1 MLFVPRQKK
10 LDNTERLPY
19 YFSSDTENIEMIT
32 TLQDV
37 LKEFKSDME
46 RMERRI
52 HESLGT
58 DVPLIQQVSKYILGA
73 GGKRFRPLLHL
84 LSARLCGCRDHSAEY
99 TLGGVVE
106 FIHTASLLHDDVI
119 DEADIRRGKS
129 SANSLWGNQAS
140 ILVGDYLYSKALY
153 HGVRLQNQR
162 VMDVLSETTTTMSEG
177 EVLQL
182 MQIQN
187 IDMAEAD
194 YYRLVEC
201 KTGVLI
207 SASCRLGAIISKAPL
222 SQEDALTAYGKKLGF
237 AFQITDD
244 TLDYAADQKQLGK
257 MLGKDLAE
265 GKVTLPLIYLIHKSN
280 PEEKDRLRAILQAD
294 AVIDSDLLYT
304 LELMEKYGT
313 INDALRVAQT
323 FSDEAKASLAI
334 FPDSPP
340 RQALMALA
348 DYVVQREM

>member
-1 MLFVPRQKK
+1 
-10 LDNTERLPY
+10 
-19 YFSSDTENIEMIT
+19 
-32 TLQDV
+32 
-37 LKEFKSDME
+37 
-46 RMERRI
+46 
-52 HESLGT
+52 
-58 DVPLIQQVSKYILGA
+58 
-73 GGKRFRPLLHL
+73 
-84 LSARLCGCRDHSAEY
+84 
-99 TLGGVVE
+99 VE

-119 DEADIRRGKS
+119 DEAKIRRGKS

-187 IDMAEAD
+187 SEITESD
-194 YYRLVEC
+194 YFRLVEC

-207 SASCRLGAIISKAPL
+207 AASCRLGAIISKAPL

-257 MLGKDLAE
+257 VLGKDLQE
-265 GKVTLPLIYLIHKSN
+265 GKVTLPLIYLQKKAS
-280 PEEKDRLRAILQAD
+280 PEEKEQIKNILLAD
-294 AVIDSDLLYT
+294 VVTDSDLTYT
-304 LELMEKYGT
+304 FRLMEKYGSV
-313 INDALRVAQT
+313 DEALRIAQS
-323 FSDEAKASLAI
+323 FSDEAKGALSV
-334 FPDSPP
+334 FPDSAP

>member
-1 MLFVPRQKK
+1 
-10 LDNTERLPY
+10 
-19 YFSSDTENIEMIT
+19 MIT

-37 LKEFKSDME
+37 LQEYKSDME

-84 LSARLCGCRDHSAEY
+84 LSARICGCREHNAEY
-99 TLGGVVE
+99 LLGCVVE
-106 FIHTASLLHDDVI
+106 YIHTASLLHDDVV
-119 DEADIRRGKS
+119 DEASLRRGRA

-153 HGVRLQNQR
+153 HAVRLQNQR

-187 IDMAEAD
+187 ADITEAD
-194 YYRLVEC
+194 YFRLVEC

-207 SASCRLGAIISKAPL
+207 SAACRLGAIISKAPL
-222 SQEDALTAYGKKLGF
+222 SQEDALTAYGKKLGL

-244 TLDYAADQKQLGK
+244 TLDYAADQKRLGK
-257 MLGKDLAE
+257 VLGKDLEE
-265 GKVTLPLIYLIHKSN
+265 GKVTLPLIHLMRKADIG
-280 PEEKDRLRAILQAD
+280 EKDNIRNILNAD
-294 AVIDSDLLYT
+294 AVSENDLTYT
-304 LELMEKYGT
+304 IGLMTKHGAVTEALEL
-313 INDALRVAQT
+313 AQT
-323 FSDEAKASLAI
+323 LSNQAKMDLNL
-334 FPDSPP
+334 FPDSST
-340 RQALMALA
+340 RQALIALT

>member
-1 MLFVPRQKK
+1 
-10 LDNTERLPY
+10 
-19 YFSSDTENIEMIT
+19 MIT

-37 LKEFKSDME
+37 LKEYHSDME

-73 GGKRFRPLLHL
+73 GGKRFRPMLHL
-84 LSARLCGCRDHSAEY
+84 LSARLCGCREHNAEY
-99 TLGGVVE
+99 LLGSVVE
-106 FIHTASLLHDDVI
+106 YIHTASLLHDDVV
-119 DEADIRRGKS
+119 DDAKLRRGRS
-129 SANSLWGNQAS
+129 SANSIWGNQAS

-153 HGVRLQNQR
+153 HAVRLQNQR

-187 IDMAEAD
+187 ADITEAE
-194 YYRLVEC
+194 YFRLVEC

-207 SASCRLGAIISKAPL
+207 AAACRLGAIISKAPL
-222 SQEDALTAYGKKLGF
+222 SQEDAVTAYGKKLGL

-257 MLGKDLAE
+257 VLGKDLEE
-265 GKVTLPLIYLIHKSN
+265 GKVTLPLIYLI
-280 PEEKDRLRAILQAD
+280 RRADPGEQDHIRNILQAD
-294 AVIDSDLLYT
+294 SVSEADLTYT
-304 LELMEKYGT
+304 LGLMTRHGAVD
-313 INDALRVAQT
+313 DALRLAQSL
-323 FSDEAKASLAI
+323 SDEAKASLSV
-334 FPDSPP
+334 FPDSLP
-340 RQALMALA
+340 RQALAALA

>member
-1 MLFVPRQKK
+1 
-10 LDNTERLPY
+10 
-19 YFSSDTENIEMIT
+19 MIT

-37 LKEFKSDME
+37 LKEYKSDME
-46 RMERRI
+46 RMEHRI

-58 DVPLIQQVSKYILGA
+58 DVPLIKQVSKYILGA

-84 LSARLCGCRDHSAEY
+84 LSARLCGYREHTAEY
-99 TLGGVVE
+99 LLGSVVE
-106 FIHTASLLHDDVI
+106 YIHTASLLHDDVV
-119 DEADIRRGKS
+119 DEAKIRRGRS

-153 HGVRLQNQR
+153 HAVRLQNQR

-187 IDMAEAD
+187 AEITEAD
-194 YYRLVEC
+194 YFRLVEC

-207 SASCRLGAIISKAPL
+207 SASCRLGAIISKAPI
-222 SQEDALTAYGKKLGF
+222 SREDALTAYGKKLGL

-244 TLDYAADQKQLGK
+244 TLDYAADQRQLGK
-257 MLGKDLAE
+257 VLGKDLDE
-265 GKVTLPLIYLIHKSN
+265 GKVTLPLIYLIRKAD
-280 PEEKDRLRAILQAD
+280 PEEKENIRSILLAD
-294 AVIDSDLLYT
+294 TVSEQDLTYT
-304 LELMEKYGT
+304 LGLMEKYGAVD
-313 INDALRVAQT
+313 DALNLAQ
-323 FSDEAKASLAI
+323 SLSNESKAALAV
-334 FPDSPP
+334 FPDSMP

>member
-1 MLFVPRQKK
+1 M
-10 LDNTERLPY
+10 
-19 YFSSDTENIEMIT
+19 MII

-37 LKEFKSDME
+37 LKEYRSDME

-84 LSARLCGCRDHSAEY
+84 LSARLCGYREHNAEY
-99 TLGGVVE
+99 ILGSVVE
-106 FIHTASLLHDDVI
+106 YIHTASLLHDDVV
-119 DEADIRRGKS
+119 DEAKIRRGRS
-129 SANSLWGNQAS
+129 AANSLWGNQAS

-153 HGVRLQNQR
+153 HAVRMHNQR

-187 IDMAEAD
+187 ADITEAD
-194 YYRLVEC
+194 YFRLVEC

-222 SQEDALTAYGKKLGF
+222 SQEDALTAYGKKLGL

-257 MLGKDLAE
+257 ALGKDLDE
-265 GKVTLPLIYLIHKSN
+265 GKVTLPLIYLIRKADDA
-280 PEEKDRLRAILQAD
+280 ERGRLRDILQAE
-294 AVIDSDLLYT
+294 AVTEQDLAYT
-304 LELMEKYGT
+304 LGLMETYGAV
-313 INDALRVAQT
+313 DEALTLAQA
-323 FSDEAKASLAI
+323 FSNEAKAALAI
-334 FPDSPP
+334 FPDSAP
-340 RQALMALA
+340 RQALTALA

>member
-1 MLFVPRQKK
+1 
-10 LDNTERLPY
+10 
-19 YFSSDTENIEMIT
+19 
-32 TLQDV
+32 
-37 LKEFKSDME
+37 ME
-46 RMERRI
+46 RMEYRI

-84 LSARLCGCRDHSAEY
+84 LSARLCGYREHTAEY
-99 TLGGVVE
+99 ILGSVVE
-106 FIHTASLLHDDVI
+106 YIHTASLLHDDVV
-119 DEADIRRGKS
+119 DEAKIRRGRS

-153 HGVRLQNQR
+153 HAVRLQNQR

-187 IDMAEAD
+187 AEITEAD
-194 YYRLVEC
+194 YFRLVEC

-207 SASCRLGAIISKAPL
+207 SASCRLGAIISKAPI
-222 SQEDALTAYGKKLGF
+222 SQEDALTAYGKKLGL

-244 TLDYAADQKQLGK
+244 TLDYAADQRQLGK
-257 MLGKDLAE
+257 VLGKDLDE
-265 GKVTLPLIYLIHKSN
+265 GKVTLPLIYLIRKAD
-280 PEEKDRLRAILQAD
+280 PEEKEHIRSILLAD
-294 AVIDSDLLYT
+294 TVSENDLTYT
-304 LELMEKYGT
+304 LGLMEKYG
-313 INDALRVAQT
+313 AV
-323 FSDEAKASLAI
+323 DEALNLAQSLSNESKTALAV
-334 FPDSPP
+334 FPESMP

>member
-1 MLFVPRQKK
+1 
-10 LDNTERLPY
+10 
-19 YFSSDTENIEMIT
+19 MIT
-32 TLQDV
+32 TLQDI
-37 LKEFKSDME
+37 LKEYKSDME
-46 RMERRI
+46 RLEHRI

-84 LSARLCGCRDHSAEY
+84 LSARLCGYREHTAEY
-99 TLGGVVE
+99 LLGSVVE
-106 FIHTASLLHDDVI
+106 YIHTASLLHDDVV
-119 DEADIRRGKS
+119 DEAKIRRGRS

-153 HGVRLQNQR
+153 HAVRLQNQR

-187 IDMAEAD
+187 AEITEAD
-194 YYRLVEC
+194 YFRLVEC

-222 SQEDALTAYGKKLGF
+222 SREDALTAYGKKLGL

-244 TLDYAADQKQLGK
+244 TLDYAADQRQLGK
-257 MLGKDLAE
+257 VLGKDLDE
-265 GKVTLPLIYLIHKSN
+265 GKVTLPLIYLIRKAD
-280 PEEKDRLRAILQAD
+280 PEEKEHIRSILH
-294 AVIDSDLLYT
+294 SDKVSEHDLTYT
-304 LELMEKYGT
+304 MGLMEKYG
-313 INDALRVAQT
+313 AV
-323 FSDEAKASLAI
+323 DEALNLAQSLSNESKAALAV
-334 FPDSPP
+334 FPDSMP

-348 DYVVQREM
+348 DYVVRREM

>member
-1 MLFVPRQKK
+1 
-10 LDNTERLPY
+10 
-19 YFSSDTENIEMIT
+19 MIT

-37 LKEFKSDME
+37 LQEYKSDME
-46 RMERRI
+46 RMEHRI

-84 LSARLCGCRDHSAEY
+84 LSARISGYREHNSEY
-99 TLGGVVE
+99 LLGTVVE
-106 FIHTASLLHDDVI
+106 YIHTASLLHDDVV
-119 DEADIRRGKS
+119 DEARLRRGQS
-129 SANSLWGNQAS
+129 SANSIWGNQAS

-153 HGVRLQNQR
+153 HAVRLQNQR

-187 IDMAEAD
+187 ADITEAD
-194 YYRLVEC
+194 YFRLVEC

-207 SASCRLGAIISKAPL
+207 SAACRLGAIIGKAPL
-222 SQEDALTAYGKKLGF
+222 SQEDALTAYGKKLGL

-257 MLGKDLAE
+257 VLGKDLDE
-265 GKVTLPLIYLIHKSN
+265 GKVTLPLIYLMRTAN
-280 PEEKDRLRAILQAD
+280 AGEKDNIRNILNAD
-294 AVIDSDLLYT
+294 SVSENDLNYT
-304 LELMEKYGT
+304 LGLMARHGSVRE
-313 INDALRVAQT
+313 ALGLAQT
-323 FSDEAKASLAI
+323 FSNEAKTALNL
-334 FPDSPP
+334 FPESSS
-340 RQALMALA
+340 RQALTALA

>member
-1 MLFVPRQKK
+1 
-10 LDNTERLPY
+10 
-19 YFSSDTENIEMIT
+19 MIT

-37 LKEFKSDME
+37 LKEYKSDME
-46 RMERRI
+46 RMEHRI

-84 LSARLCGCRDHSAEY
+84 LSARLCGYREHTAEY
-99 TLGGVVE
+99 LLGSVVE
-106 FIHTASLLHDDVI
+106 YIHTASLLHDDVV
-119 DEADIRRGKS
+119 DEAKIRRGRS

-153 HGVRLQNQR
+153 HAVRLQNQR

-187 IDMAEAD
+187 SEITEAD
-194 YYRLVEC
+194 YFRLVEC

-222 SQEDALTAYGKKLGF
+222 SREDALTAYGKKLGL

-244 TLDYAADQKQLGK
+244 TLDYAADQRQLGK
-257 MLGKDLAE
+257 VLGKDLDE
-265 GKVTLPLIYLIHKSN
+265 GKVTLPLIYLIHKAD
-280 PEEKDRLRAILQAD
+280 PEEKEHIRSILHAD
-294 AVIDSDLLYT
+294 TVSEHDLTYT
-304 LELMEKYGT
+304 LGLMEKYG
-313 INDALRVAQT
+313 AV
-323 FSDEAKASLAI
+323 DEALNLAQSLSNESKAALAV
-334 FPDSPP
+334 FPDSMP

>member
-1 MLFVPRQKK
+1 M
-10 LDNTERLPY
+10 
-19 YFSSDTENIEMIT
+19 MMT
-32 TLQDV
+32 TIQDV
-37 LKEFKSDME
+37 LREFKSDME

-52 HESLGT
+52 HESLDT

-84 LSARLCGCRDHSAEY
+84 LSARLCGCRDHNAEY
-99 TLGGVVE
+99 ALGGVVE
-106 FIHTASLLHDDVI
+106 FIHTASLLHDDVV
-119 DEADIRRGKS
+119 DEANIRRGKS

-187 IDMAEAD
+187 IDITEAD
-194 YYRLVEC
+194 YFRLVEC

-207 SASCRLGAIISKAPL
+207 AASCRLGAIISKAPL

-257 MLGKDLAE
+257 VLGKDLAE
-265 GKVTLPLIYLIHKSN
+265 GKVTLPLIYLIRKAD
-280 PEEKDRLRAILQAD
+280 PEEKDRLRTILQAD
-294 AVIDSDLLYT
+294 AVTDSDLVYT
-304 LELMEKYGT
+304 LKLMEKYGT
-313 INDALRVAQT
+313 VNDALQIAQT

-340 RQALMALA
+340 RQALMTLA

>member
-1 MLFVPRQKK
+1 
-10 LDNTERLPY
+10 
-19 YFSSDTENIEMIT
+19 MIA
-32 TLQDV
+32 TLQDI
-37 LKEFKSDME
+37 LKEYKSDME
-46 RMERRI
+46 RMESRI

-58 DVPLIQQVSKYILGA
+58 DVALIQQVGKYILGA

-84 LSARLCGCRDHSAEY
+84 LSARLCGYRKHDAEY
-99 TLGGVVE
+99 VLGSVVE

-119 DEADIRRGKS
+119 DEAKVRRGRS
-129 SANSLWGNQAS
+129 SANSIWGNQAS

-153 HGVRLQNQR
+153 HAVRLQNQR

-187 IDMAEAD
+187 ADMTEAD
-194 YYRLVEC
+194 YFRLVEC

-207 SASCRLGAIISKAPL
+207 AASCRLGAIISKAPL
-222 SQEDALTAYGKKLGF
+222 SQEDALTAYGKKLGL

-257 MLGKDLAE
+257 VLGKDLEE
-265 GKVTLPLIYLIHKSN
+265 GKVTLPLIYLMRKVN
-280 PEEKDRLRAILQAD
+280 AEEKDHITNILQAD
-294 AVIDSDLLYT
+294 EVAEGDLTYT
-304 LELMEKYGT
+304 LGLMAKYRS
-313 INDALRVAQT
+313 IDEALLVART
-323 FSDEAKASLAI
+323 CSDEAKTALAL
-334 FPDSPP
+334 FPDSAP
-340 RQALMALA
+340 RQGLMTVA

>member
-1 MLFVPRQKK
+1 M
-10 LDNTERLPY
+10 
-19 YFSSDTENIEMIT
+19 MIT

-37 LKEFKSDME
+37 LKEYRSDME

-84 LSARLCGCRDHSAEY
+84 LSARLCGYREHDAEY
-99 TLGGVVE
+99 VLGSVVE
-106 FIHTASLLHDDVI
+106 YIHTASLLHDDVV
-119 DEADIRRGKS
+119 DEAKIRRGRS
-129 SANSLWGNQAS
+129 SANSIWGNQAS

-153 HGVRLQNQR
+153 HAVRLHNQR

-187 IDMAEAD
+187 ADIAEAD
-194 YYRLVEC
+194 YFRLVEC

-222 SQEDALTAYGKKLGF
+222 SQEDALTAFGKKLGL

-257 MLGKDLAE
+257 VLGKDLDE
-265 GKVTLPLIYLIHKSN
+265 GKVTLPLIYLIRKAD
-280 PEEKDRLRAILQAD
+280 EGERGRLRDILQAD
-294 AVIDSDLLYT
+294 AVTEQDLAYT
-304 LELMEKYGT
+304 LGLMETYGAVDEALALAQAFS
-313 INDALRVAQT
+313 NDA
-323 FSDEAKASLAI
+323 KAALAI
-334 FPDSPP
+334 FPDSAP

>member
-1 MLFVPRQKK
+1 
-10 LDNTERLPY
+10 
-19 YFSSDTENIEMIT
+19 MIT

-37 LKEFKSDME
+37 LKEYKSDME
-46 RMERRI
+46 RMEHRI

-58 DVPLIQQVSKYILGA
+58 DVPLIRQVSKYILGA
-73 GGKRFRPLLHL
+73 GGKRFRPLLLL
-84 LSARLCGCRDHSAEY
+84 LSARLCGYREHDAEY
-99 TLGGVVE
+99 LLGSVVE
-106 FIHTASLLHDDVI
+106 YIHTASLLHDDVV
-119 DEADIRRGKS
+119 DEAKLRRGRS

-153 HGVRLQNQR
+153 HAVRLQIQR

-187 IDMAEAD
+187 ADIMEAD
-194 YYRLVEC
+194 YFRLVEC

-222 SQEDALTAYGKKLGF
+222 SQEDALTAYGKKLGL

-257 MLGKDLAE
+257 VLGKDLEE
-265 GKVTLPLIYLIHKSN
+265 GKVTLPLIYVLRRADK
-280 PEEKDRLRAILQAD
+280 EERGNVRAILDAD
-294 AVIDSDLLYT
+294 AVSDGDLTYT
-304 LELMEKYGT
+304 LGLMTKYGAVEEALGLAQRFS
-313 INDALRVAQT
+313 NDA
-323 FSDEAKASLAI
+323 KAALAV
-334 FPDSPP
+334 FPDSTP
-340 RQALMALA
+340 RQALTSLA

>member
-1 MLFVPRQKK
+1 
-10 LDNTERLPY
+10 
-19 YFSSDTENIEMIT
+19 MIT

-37 LKEFKSDME
+37 LQEYKSDME
-46 RMERRI
+46 RMEHRI

-84 LSARLCGCRDHSAEY
+84 LSARLCGFREHNAEY
-99 TLGGVVE
+99 ILGSVVE
-106 FIHTASLLHDDVI
+106 YIHTASLLHDDVV
-119 DEADIRRGKS
+119 DEAKLRRGRS
-129 SANSLWGNQAS
+129 SANSIWGNQAS

-153 HGVRLQNQR
+153 HAVRLQNQR

-182 MQIQN
+182 MHVQN
-187 IDMAEAD
+187 AD
-194 YYRLVEC
+194 ITENDYFRLVEC

-207 SASCRLGAIISKAPL
+207 AAACRLGAIISKAPL
-222 SQEDALTAYGKKLGF
+222 SQEDALTSYGKKLGL

-257 MLGKDLAE
+257 VLGKDLAE
-265 GKVTLPLIYLIHKSN
+265 GKVTLPLICLIRKAD
-280 PEEKDRLRAILQAD
+280 PEERDHLRSVLQAD
-294 AVIDSDLLYT
+294 AMSDGDLTYT
-304 LELMEKYGT
+304 LGLMEKYGSVSE
-313 INDALRVAQT
+313 ALDRAQ
-323 FSDEAKASLAI
+323 SLADEAKAALTV
-334 FPDSPP
+334 FPNSSS
-340 RQALMALA
+340 RRALSALA

>member
-1 MLFVPRQKK
+1 
-10 LDNTERLPY
+10 
-19 YFSSDTENIEMIT
+19 MIT
-32 TLQDV
+32 TLQDI
-37 LKEFKSDME
+37 LKEYKSDME
-46 RMERRI
+46 RMESRI

-58 DVPLIQQVSKYILGA
+58 DVPLIRQVSKYILGA

-84 LSARLCGCRDHSAEY
+84 LSARLCGYRGHDAEY
-99 TLGGVVE
+99 VLGSVVE
-106 FIHTASLLHDDVI
+106 YIHTASLLHDDVI
-119 DEADIRRGKS
+119 DEAKVRRGRT
-129 SANSLWGNQAS
+129 SANSIWGNQAS

-153 HGVRLQNQR
+153 HGVRLHNQR
-162 VMDVLSETTTTMSEG
+162 VMDVLSETTTSMSEG

-187 IDMAEAD
+187 ADMTETD
-194 YYRLVEC
+194 YFKLVEC

-207 SASCRLGAIISKAPL
+207 AAACRLGAIISKAPL
-222 SQEDALTAYGKKLGF
+222 SQEDALASYGKKLGL

-257 MLGKDLAE
+257 VLGKDLEE
-265 GKVTLPLIYLIHKSN
+265 GKVTLPLIYLLRKADA
-280 PEEKDRLRAILQAD
+280 EEQSVLRNILQAD
-294 AVIDSDLLYT
+294 TVGENDLAVT
-304 LELMEKYGT
+304 MELMRKRGAVD
-313 INDALRVAQT
+313 DALAYAQSL
-323 FSDEAKASLAI
+323 SDEAKEALTP

>member
-1 MLFVPRQKK
+1 
-10 LDNTERLPY
+10 
-19 YFSSDTENIEMIT
+19 MIT

-37 LKEFKSDME
+37 LKEYKSDME
-46 RMERRI
+46 RMEHRI

-84 LSARLCGCRDHSAEY
+84 LSARLCGYREHTAEY
-99 TLGGVVE
+99 LLGSVVE
-106 FIHTASLLHDDVI
+106 YIHTASLLHDDVV
-119 DEADIRRGKS
+119 DEAKIRRGRS

-153 HGVRLQNQR
+153 HAVRLQNQR

-187 IDMAEAD
+187 AEITEAD
-194 YYRLVEC
+194 YFRLVEC

-222 SQEDALTAYGKKLGF
+222 SREDALTAYGKKLGL

-244 TLDYAADQKQLGK
+244 TLDYAADQRQLGK
-257 MLGKDLAE
+257 VLGKDLDE
-265 GKVTLPLIYLIHKSN
+265 GKVTLPLIYLIRKAD
-280 PEEKDRLRAILQAD
+280 PEEKEHIRSILHAD
-294 AVIDSDLLYT
+294 TVYENDLTYT
-304 LELMEKYGT
+304 LGLMERYG
-313 INDALRVAQT
+313 AV
-323 FSDEAKASLAI
+323 DEALNLAQSLSNESKAALAV
-334 FPDSPP
+334 FPESMP

>member
-1 MLFVPRQKK
+1 
-10 LDNTERLPY
+10 
-19 YFSSDTENIEMIT
+19 MIT

-46 RMERRI
+46 RMEHRI

-84 LSARLCGCRDHSAEY
+84 LSARLCGCRDHNAEY

-119 DEADIRRGKS
+119 DEAKIRRGKS

-187 IDMAEAD
+187 IDITEAD

-257 MLGKDLAE
+257 VLGKDLAE
-265 GKVTLPLIYLIHKSN
+265 GKVTLPLIYAH
-280 PEEKDRLRAILQAD
+280 PQGRLP
-294 AVIDSDLLYT
+294 
-304 LELMEKYGT
+304 KK
-313 INDALRVAQT
+313 
-323 FSDEAKASLAI
+323 KAGSGA
-334 FPDSPP
+334 SC
-340 RQALMALA
+340 RQ
-348 DYVVQREM
+348 RP